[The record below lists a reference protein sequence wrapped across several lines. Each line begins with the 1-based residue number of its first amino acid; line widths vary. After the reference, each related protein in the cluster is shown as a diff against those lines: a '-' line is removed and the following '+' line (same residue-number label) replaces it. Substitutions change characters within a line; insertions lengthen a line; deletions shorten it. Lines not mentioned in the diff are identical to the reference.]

1 MTTRGEL
8 KARIEALITAFEA
21 SQRVE
26 PAARDELIEDLAA
39 WQAERIPEYG
49 RLQRHGAWPPALP
62 TDVFRFRR
70 TRRRTT
76 SACS

>member
-26 PAARDELIEDLAA
+26 PAGLLGRPSAFPSTADCNDTAHGPLPCPPTCSGSGEL
-39 WQAERIPEYG
+39 
-49 RLQRHGAWPPALP
+49 
-62 TDVFRFRR
+62 RR